1 MFSPS
6 HILYGIV
13 GFWTVS
19 CSATSVTPREDAWP
33 NGPFTTNEQYIVDAS
48 GDSFTYAGVNWPGHL
63 DVMIPEGLQYR
74 SISDIMAMLKGLGIN
89 SIRLTYAIEMIDQ
102 IEDNAGQ
109 DVPIQAAF
117 VDALGQGNG
126 TAIFEKVLSLNPSF
140 SNDTTRLEVFD
151 AIAAEAQ
158 QNEIFIHLDNHLSK
172 AGWCC
177 TPLDHNG
184 WWGDSDFPVANWTR
198 GLSYMADHARAWPN
212 FISMSLR
219 NELREPFG
227 NATLYAT
234 SYNWQDWYKYV
245 KEGVEAISSANAD
258 VLIFL
263 SGLESDTTLEPVTNE
278 TALRPGSGR
287 FELDE
292 STVNKIVLE
301 LHNYDNINKGPGLN
315 NCTALEEELLSDGF
329 QALQSD
335 APNKFPVVMTEFG
348 FVQDDTTWQG
358 TFASCIEEFLADQQA
373 GWMIW
378 SLGGS
383 YYIREGVQDY
393 DESWGLLSHDWSSWR
408 SPGHINGS
416 FATLV
421 DATLASVGIQRGLSN
436 DNGSNSSGN
445 GTSENAGNVIMR
457 PNFNLWSMGWLGLI
471 TALAIWFY

>member
-1 MFSPS
+1 
-6 HILYGIV
+6 
-13 GFWTVS
+13 
-19 CSATSVTPREDAWP
+19 
-33 NGPFTTNEQYIVDAS
+33 
-48 GDSFTYAGVNWPGHL
+48 
-63 DVMIPEGLQYR
+63 
-74 SISDIMAMLKGLGIN
+74 
-89 SIRLTYAIEMIDQ
+89 
-102 IEDNAGQ
+102 
-109 DVPIQAAF
+109 
-117 VDALGQGNG
+117 
-126 TAIFEKVLSLNPSF
+126 
-140 SNDTTRLEVFD
+140 
-151 AIAAEAQ
+151 
-158 QNEIFIHLDNHLSK
+158 
-172 AGWCC
+172 
-177 TPLDHNG
+177 
-184 WWGDSDFPVANWTR
+184 
-198 GLSYMADHARAWPN
+198 
-212 FISMSLR
+212 MSLR

-263 SGLESDTTLEPVTNE
+263 SGLESDTTLEPLTNE

-408 SPGHINGS
+408 SPGYINGS

-436 DNGSNSSGN
+436 DNGSNSSSN
-445 GTSENAGNVIMR
+445 GTSENAGNMILR
-457 PNFNLWSMGWLGLI
+457 PNFNLWSTGWLGLI